1 MHLPL
6 ARPRSPAAQC
16 TVGTASLSVIIP
28 AYDEAERLP
37 RTLEESLA
45 HLSTTRR
52 GPWEI
57 IVVDD
62 GSHDSTCELVAA
74 RLAAEPRLRLL
85 SSGRG
90 ANRGKGAGLAAGAA
104 AARGELLLLLDA
116 TPLSALPA
124 LERRV
129 GARGCEMAVGCR
141 AAALAARPAA
151 RRLMGVVFAA
161 LASTCVRGVPDTQCG
176 FKLLSRRAARELF
189 PSLQIRGWAYD
200 ATAASTA
207 VAKVPK
213 ETGLPY
219 AEMGA
224 AGLCRLWDRAADPT
238 QQTDLCARPEAA
250 GVVRG
255 LLRVLREHLEE
266 RLPGHPALTAHWFK
280 RRLNSSLSHAAQPDP
295 SRLPHDPSRLPA
307 CIKNVLGPL
316 WRTCDTIC
324 GHDNKD
330 PNRESAAGA
339 AKAVV
344 TLTFRPIKSEGKY
357 RKAFAQYATTVQAS
371 TPGVRAFF
379 SFMDKSR
386 EKTALQA
393 SNRPPPPLFDFKPQ
407 ELFEHAP
414 GIKHRLV
421 PEWYAKRQQQ
431 QS

>member
-104 AARGELLLLLDA
+104 AARGDLLLLLDA

-200 ATAASTA
+200 VQLLALAQASDCPRLPEITRDHPRSHEITRDHPGSPEITRDRTRSHEITRDHQRLGARLPHRLGAGGVARRRGLKGDAAHA
-207 VAKVPK
+207 
-213 ETGLPY
+213 
-219 AEMGA
+219 
-224 AGLCRLWDRAADPT
+224 AADGG
-238 QQTDLCARPEAA
+238 RPRRLAAAA
-250 GVVRG
+250 GVERVAARQQEGRGGERNGFARGVARHLAQGLGRVRRRCG
-255 LLRVLREHLEE
+255 EGRGPEGRGE
-266 RLPGHPALTAHWFK
+266 RWGDM
-280 RRLNSSLSHAAQPDP
+280 RRLLMHP
-295 SRLPHDPSRLPA
+295 
-307 CIKNVLGPL
+307 
-316 WRTCDTIC
+316 
-324 GHDNKD
+324 
-330 PNRESAAGA
+330 
-339 AKAVV
+339 
-344 TLTFRPIKSEGKY
+344 TL
-357 RKAFAQYATTVQAS
+357 
-371 TPGVRAFF
+371 
-379 SFMDKSR
+379 
-386 EKTALQA
+386 
-393 SNRPPPPLFDFKPQ
+393 RPPGLSVQFGTLCPTL
-407 ELFEHAP
+407 
-414 GIKHRLV
+414 
-421 PEWYAKRQQQ
+421 
-431 QS
+431 